1 MGEKFSLEILLNKD
15 LNKYSEVFQIVDWD
29 SYSLF
34 GLVFEYSKKNCVFF
48 WYLGNKMEIL
58 DNSKC
63 GSYID
68 INDPKLKTFEQIR
81 DFETIKKCISFN
93 ALKSKCEQ
101 QNHKIKKIT
110 INEVEG
116 LEINNWILSFNDCK
130 DDFFKGLDNSKYKF
144 SFLEFND
151 PKNEIIPFFDKLNNY
166 AYAFINEYLRKK
178 NSIVLECNKTKSLEQ
193 FNHFINTLELQSTDN
208 KLYTSTNSELEKFEH
223 LNKDTKML
231 NQSKYDDLGVITK
244 NNIFIS
250 DLAISV
256 NSIKNTRIK
265 KNPSLKDYFQ
275 IISFNENQYVI
286 NKDKNFENHVKTY
299 VKNYVKSA
307 DITSYLKLF
316 PTHYIGK
323 IESPLR
329 WIYPI
334 SNLSINKFKQTYLLR
349 DNVYYRPEDLC
360 TRLDISNTS
369 LVYFY
374 KVIDFNNY
382 IILISK
388 QDLKPYIIDT
398 EIESKIQRIN
408 VTILNFDNN
417 KFNVKKNIQFN
428 SNVHNQHTFK
438 SIKNENYVIMYNDSC
453 ILILNY
459 EDIRKH
465 KVIPQDT
472 ENPIKE
478 MVFSNNILFVLKN
491 KILYHCT
498 DIYKI
503 NKEDHLL
510 PCTIPLS
517 DSEKDNII
525 NIFDFSK
532 PNGSTQI
539 CLVFPHLSK
548 IFKITFKESDIDIE
562 FEFLYIIK
570 DRYTY
575 YNHNFVIK
583 NKNVYMFIKNK
594 NKARPKQLKIKCHG
608 YYKTKVWTDSYVW
621 NLNRHIQEFEDIDNF
636 TFRQIDQKI
645 HKNMHQNVILTL
657 SDKSFIVYN
666 PVL

>member
-15 LNKYSEVFQIVDWD
+15 LNKYSEAFQIVDWD

-93 ALKSKCEQ
+93 KLKSKCEH

-110 INEVEG
+110 INNVEG
-116 LEINNWILSFNDCK
+116 LEIKNWILSFNDCNDK
-130 DDFFKGLDNSKYKF
+130 FFGDLELSKYKF
-144 SFLEFND
+144 SFLEFNN

-166 AYAFINEYLRKK
+166 SYAFINEYLRKK
-178 NSIVLECNKTKSLEQ
+178 SIELKCDKTKSLEQ
-193 FNHFINTLELQSTDN
+193 FNHFINTLELKSTDN
-208 KLYTSTNSELEKFEH
+208 TLYTSTHSEIEKFKR

-231 NQSKYDDLGVITK
+231 NHSKYDDLSVIAK

-256 NSIKNTRIK
+256 NNIKNTRIK

-286 NKDKNFENHVKTY
+286 NKDKNLENHVKT
-299 VKNYVKSA
+299 YVKSA

-334 SNLSINKFKQTYLLR
+334 SKLSINKFKQTYLLR

-360 TRLDISNTS
+360 DKLRRTNPS
-369 LVYFY
+369 LKPSLMYFY
-374 KVIDFNNY
+374 KVIDFNEY

-388 QDLKPYIIDT
+388 LDLRPYTIDT

-408 VTILNFDNN
+408 VTIL
-417 KFNVKKNIQFN
+417 KFNNNEFKVVKNIPFN
-428 SNVHNQHTFK
+428 SNVHTQHTFK
-438 SIKNENYVIMYNDSC
+438 SVKNEDYVIMYNDSC

-459 EDIRKH
+459 ENIRKC
-465 KVIPQDT
+465 KIIPQDA

-478 MVFSNNILFVLKN
+478 MVLINDILFVLRN

-510 PCTIPLS
+510 KCEIPLS

-621 NLNRHIQEFEDIDNF
+621 NLNRHIHEFEDINNF
-636 TFRQIDQKI
+636 ISTKIDQKI
-645 HKNMHQNVILTL
+645 HKNVIHKNVILTL
-657 SDKSFIVYN
+657 SDKSLIVYN
-666 PVL
+666 PLL